1 MTKAPG
7 ALRPDEDRAW
17 ALLVG
22 VMMWLPG
29 ELDARLEATAE
40 VSHVEY
46 QVLRWLALCDDRALH
61 MTGLATATSV
71 SPSHLSRIVARL
83 EKRSLIERTPDPGD
97 GRFTLARLT
106 DLGARTV
113 AESEAA
119 YGAAV
124 RELVF
129 ARLGPDQTEHLED
142 IAERILQHLRPECVA
157 AHR

>member
-1 MTKAPG
+1 MTQSPG
-7 ALRPDEDRAW
+7 ALRPDEDRTW

-22 VMMWLPG
+22 VMMWLPA
-29 ELDARLEATAE
+29 ELDARLGSMAD
-40 VSHVEY
+40 VSHAEY

-61 MTGLATATSV
+61 MTRLATATNV

-83 EKRSLIERTPDPGD
+83 EKRSFVERTPDPDD

-106 DLGARTV
+106 ALGARTV
-113 AESEAA
+113 SENEAA

-129 ARLGPDQTEHLED
+129 ARLRPDQAADLED
-142 IAERILQHLRPECVA
+142 IAERILGNLRPDCVA